1 MTLRQRIVACE
12 LCPRLVEYRAE
23 IARTKRRAFTDHTY
37 WCKGVPPFGVRSP
50 RLLVVGLAPGA
61 HGANRTGR
69 VFTGDGSGEWLYRAM
84 YETGFSTG
92 PEAVHARDG
101 LRLIDARITNVL
113 RCVPPGNKP
122 VAAELDRCRPYLVE
136 ELETYGRLRVVLAL
150 GKIAF
155 DSLLTAWPQTGR
167 APFAAGLKFAH
178 GAEHRN
184 DDQTVTLLVSYHPSR
199 QNTNT
204 GLLTRRAFDAIFRR
218 ARSELEA

>member
-1 MTLRQRIVACE
+1 MTLRRRIVTCE

-23 IARTKRRAFTDHTY
+23 ISRTKRRAFKDKPY
-37 WCKGVPPFGVRSP
+37 WGKGVPPFGVSNP

-69 VFTGDGSGEWLYRAM
+69 VFTGDGSGEWLYRALF
-84 YETGFSTG
+84 ETGFSTG

-101 LRLIDARITNVL
+101 LQLIDARITNVL

-136 ELETYGRLRVVLAL
+136 ELATYGRMRVVMAL

-155 DSLLTAWPQTGR
+155 DSLLRAWPQTGR
-167 APFAAGLKFAH
+167 APFGAGLKFGH

-184 DDQTVTLLVSYHPSR
+184 ADQTVTMLVSYHPSR

-204 GLLTRRAFDAIFRR
+204 GVLTRRAFHAVFRR
-218 ARSELEA
+218 ARRLLS

>member
-12 LCPRLVEYRAE
+12 LCTRLVEYRAE
-23 IARTKRRAFTDHTY
+23 IARTKRRAFRDDTY
-37 WCKGVPPFGVRSP
+37 WCKGVPPFGVRNP

-92 PEAVHARDG
+92 PAAVHARDG
-101 LRLIDARITNVL
+101 LELVDATITNVL

-136 ELETYGRLRVVLAL
+136 ELETYGRLLVVLAL

-155 DSLLTAWPQTGR
+155 DSLLKAWPQTGR
-167 APFAAGLKFAH
+167 APFAVGLKFAH

-204 GLLTRRAFDAIFRR
+204 GLLTRRAFNAIFRR